1 MANITM
7 THTPNEFEMA
17 YGKVIVSLYD
27 LDESGGIRMA
37 VQVTDTDDNVIGEV
51 RQLPNPSGYCHFD
64 ISNILKAH
72 VTSRTDL
79 ETITKLSTG
88 ANEVFQY
95 KLQYGYV
102 PFNGFFVNQGTVTGK
117 YALNG
122 RKSYTEVDWDASPY
136 KALLSL
142 QTGGPAGTFNRV
154 DAYQKALTD
163 RPFTTVLEADLSDG
177 VPTWISATQPIN
189 RTDFLRSSDQTLS
202 FLNDWI
208 PNPTVGAW
216 TNGINGIRFSIY
228 NGNTSL
234 VSTDLVNLQSNGGGP
249 NVAYDDETQPTG
261 EYRLITAQCGA
272 LSDILSTY
280 LANATHFYV
289 SAISLNTDPAVL
301 GSYGSVS
308 EVYRFDVIDSEC
320 NDFDN
325 IEVSWLNSFG
335 VRDYFDFQKRSD
347 VQADV
352 TRNTYK
358 QLDADWSSPEITV
371 NSYNRGER
379 VFSQEVTETWTA
391 NTRYL
396 TDEESQYLKNL
407 YISPDVRVRIEGV
420 WRPAILTSNTWTE
433 KTYRKDKLFQH
444 TIQFRLANPIETQR
458 G

>member
-37 VQVTDTDDNVIGEV
+37 VQVTDTNDVVIGEV

-79 ETITKLSTG
+79 ETITKLATG
-88 ANEVFQY
+88 ENEVFQY
-95 KLQYGYV
+95 KLNYGYV
-102 PFNGFFVNQGTVTGK
+102 PFNGTFVNQGVVSGK

-122 RKSYTEVDWDASPY
+122 RKSYTEVDWDSSQY
-136 KALLSL
+136 KFTISEQPL
-142 QTGGPAGTFNRV
+142 GPTTYNRV
-154 DAYQKALTD
+154 DFPQKALTD
-163 RPFTTVLEADLSDG
+163 RPFTETTGAAITDG
-177 VPTWISATQPIN
+177 KPIWVSSTTPVN
-189 RTDFLRSSDQTLS
+189 ITDYLRGTDYTIS

-208 PNPTVGAW
+208 ANPTVGDW
-216 TNGINGIRFSIY
+216 TNGINSIRLAIY
-228 NGNTSL
+228 NGSTALLN
-234 VSTDLVNLQSNGGGP
+234 TDLVNLVSNGGGP
-249 NVAYDDETQPTG
+249 NINYNDEIAPTG
-261 EYRLITAQCGA
+261 EYRLITAQIGA
-272 LSDILSTY
+272 LSDTLSPY
-280 LANATHFYV
+280 FASATHFYV
-289 SAISLNTDPAVL
+289 SSGSLTRDPAEVTA
-301 GSYGSVS
+301 YGSVS
-308 EVYRFDVIDSEC
+308 EVYRFNINDGEC

-335 VRDYFDFQKRSD
+335 VRDYFNFQKRSD
-347 VQADV
+347 YETNV

-358 QLDADWSSPEITV
+358 QLDADWASDEIVV
-371 NSYNRGER
+371 NPYNRGER
-379 VFSQEVTETWTA
+379 VFSQEVSETYTA
-391 NTRYL
+391 NTKYL
-396 TDEESQYLKNL
+396 SDAESEYLKNL
-407 YISPDVRVRIEGV
+407 FISPDTRVKIDGV